1 MLCFVQ
7 HLSAAVPALTVGSGL
22 NCDVNDKNECHL
34 HKAGVLGLTNKH
46 AVLFSIP
53 RLAGRAVVF
62 TAHLG
67 QRVTPFLLHPPPES
81 SNAVLLQSPTS
92 AGLPCCSRS
101 WVNTTIAPQVGPKTG
116 PILNPKVGL
125 RVSAGGTLRGS
136 PSERSGRAVAGW
148 RRSQRAAGLVAAT
161 TSVSWVHFVS
171 EEPAQHAPSA
181 PFLVLFFFFF
191 SCRASKRQP
200 GRGSLGGS
208 GVLGE
213 PGRAAPI
220 LAPLSPSPAIPSG
233 SPQPLQIRAL
243 QGLGGGF

>member
-1 MLCFVQ
+1 M
-7 HLSAAVPALTVGSGL
+7 
-22 NCDVNDKNECHL
+22 
-34 HKAGVLGLTNKH
+34 LGLTNKH
-46 AVLFSIP
+46 AVQYVP
-53 RLAGRAVVF
+53 RLAGCVVVF

-67 QRVTPFLLHPPPES
+67 QRVAPFLLHPPPQS
-81 SNAVLLQSPTS
+81 CNAVLLQSPTS

-101 WVNTTIAPQVGPKTG
+101 WINTTIAPQVGPKTG
-116 PILNPKVGL
+116 PSLNPKVGL
-125 RVSAGGTLRGS
+125 RLSAGGAPRGS
-136 PSERSGRAVAGW
+136 PSERSGHAVAGW

-181 PFLVLFFFFF
+181 PFLFFVFFL
-191 SCRASKRQP
+191 CRASKRRP

-208 GVLGE
+208 GALGE
-213 PGRAAPI
+213 PSRAAPI
-220 LAPLSPSPAIPSG
+220 LTPLSPSPAIPSG